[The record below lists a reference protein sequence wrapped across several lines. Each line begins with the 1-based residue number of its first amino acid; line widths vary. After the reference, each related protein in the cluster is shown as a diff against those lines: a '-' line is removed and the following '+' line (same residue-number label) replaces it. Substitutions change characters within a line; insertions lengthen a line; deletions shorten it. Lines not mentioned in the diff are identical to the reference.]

1 MPNILLGRIDNRL
14 VHGQVGVTWTKTI
27 GCNLIVVVDDEI
39 VTDKLQ
45 QDLMAI
51 TADTAG
57 VQIRFFTVQKTI
69 DVIHKAADSQK
80 IFIVT
85 KTPET
90 MLKLLQGNVPIPK
103 VNVGNMHF
111 SAGKKQLSKK
121 VYVDDHDLD
130 CLRQIKSSGV
140 ETFIQDIPGDIKE
153 SIE

>member
-27 GCNLIVVVDDEI
+27 GCNLIVVVDDEL
-39 VTDKLQ
+39 VNDKLQ

-51 TADTAG
+51 TADNAG

-69 DVIHKAADSQK
+69 DIIHKASDSQK

-85 KTPET
+85 KTPHE
-90 MLKLLQGNVPIPK
+90 MLKLIEGNVPIAK

-111 SAGKKQLSKK
+111 TQGKKQLSKK
-121 VYVDDHDLD
+121 VYVDEAELAS
-130 CLRQIKSSGV
+130 LRKMKSLGV
-140 ETFIQDIPGDIKE
+140 DIFIQDIPGDSRE